1 MGRSAAAEPA
11 VAGEAECRRV
21 KGIGEPDAGEPHVRF
36 DGERLETG
44 IAMARGDGRR
54 RETDGMSATAY
65 GSHRASLLPY

>member
-1 MGRSAAAEPA
+1 MGLGTAAEQA
-11 VAGEAECRRV
+11 VAGEAACHPV

-44 IAMARGDGRR
+44 VAMACGDGRR

-65 GSHRASLLPY
+65 GSHRASLLSY

>member
-1 MGRSAAAEPA
+1 M
-11 VAGEAECRRV
+11 

-44 IAMARGDGRR
+44 VAMACGDGRR